1 MAARRHR
8 LQSLEGLVA
17 TPSRPANLPWTRQ
30 PILDIPFRLAA
41 LKFFLT
47 RSHP

>member
-1 MAARRHR
+1 MAARRQR
-8 LQSLEGLVA
+8 LQSLEEVVA
-17 TPSRPANLPWTRQ
+17 APSANLPWTRQ
-30 PILDIPFRLAA
+30 PILDIPSRLAA